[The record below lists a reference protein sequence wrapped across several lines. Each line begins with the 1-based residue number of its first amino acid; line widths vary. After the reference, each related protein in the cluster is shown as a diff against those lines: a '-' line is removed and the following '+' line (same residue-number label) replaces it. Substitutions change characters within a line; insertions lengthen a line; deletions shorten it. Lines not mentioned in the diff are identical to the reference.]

1 MIFNIK
7 LVNLDKKGYRVVF
20 YQAYGPNLGT
30 RDTLFYRNSF
40 NIMFEPLNFI
50 LYTS

>member
-7 LVNLDKKGYRVVF
+7 LVNLDKKGVVF
-20 YQAYGPNLGT
+20 CQAYGPNLGT
-30 RDTLFYRNSF
+30 RHTLFYHNSF
-40 NIMFEPLNFI
+40 NIMFKLLNFI